1 MSTCEDVKESMESKM
16 KRIKNDLIKVG
27 YDKNSLDTLYTEGA
41 LIDLHTNFL
50 QSRRPPSK
58 HKEKKMPN
66 PYLTMFL
73 PRDDRVPVS
82 SQPSSII
89 PNDNDNENK
98 NSNQTVVLSHL
109 MESEDIFDQ
118 KMKRFSDLT
127 EWSQKIMRHFETDK
141 QLFQQCS
148 STQDIQDKK
157 NMQECLKEYQL
168 EIQKAEEEKKEILA
182 FFLDSEKEKIQSYTM
197 LSQHLNSES
206 AKMYYVTKL
215 KRIQRYIQHMQSF
228 YPVTN

>member
-1 MSTCEDVKESMESKM
+1 MSTSEDVKESMESKM
-16 KRIKNDLIKVG
+16 KRIKSDLMKAG
-27 YDKNSLDTLYTEGA
+27 YDKNSLDTLYTPGA

-58 HKEKKMPN
+58 HKEKKMSN
-66 PYLTMFL
+66 PYLTMSL
-73 PRDDRVPVS
+73 PRDDHVPVS
-82 SQPSSII
+82 SQPSITI
-89 PNDNDNENK
+89 PNDHENK
-98 NSNQTVVLSHL
+98 NINQTVVLSHL

-127 EWSQKIMRHFETDK
+127 EWSQKIMRNFETDK
-141 QLFQQCS
+141 QLFLQCS
-148 STQDIQDKK
+148 NTQDIQDKK

-168 EIQKAEEEKKEILA
+168 EIQKAEEEKKEILT
-182 FFLDSEKEKIQSYTM
+182 FFLDSEKDKIQNYTM

-206 AKMYYVTKL
+206 AKMYYVSKL
-215 KRIQRYIQHMQSF
+215 KRIQRYIQQMQSF